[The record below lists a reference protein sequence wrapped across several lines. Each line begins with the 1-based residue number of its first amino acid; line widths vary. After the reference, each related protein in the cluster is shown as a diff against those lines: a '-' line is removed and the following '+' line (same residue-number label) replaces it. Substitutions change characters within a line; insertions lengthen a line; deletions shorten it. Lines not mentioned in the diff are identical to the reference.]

1 MGEAKRRGTKE
12 ERVAQ
17 AIARNEATKAAANQA
32 VIASRQKLQ
41 SRGKTIDLGR
51 LPFGLAI
58 ALTVWKSIAAEV
70 GKNEN

>member
-12 ERVAQ
+12 ERTAQ
-17 AIARNEATKAAANQA
+17 AIARNEAAKAEAKQA
-32 VIASRQKLQ
+32 FIAKSRKPH
-41 SRGKTIDLGR
+41 SRGKAIGLGR

-58 ALTVWKSIAAEV
+58 ALAALGSSAIEV

>member
-12 ERVAQ
+12 ERTAL
-17 AIARNEATKAAANQA
+17 AIARNEETKAVAKQAA
-32 VIASRQKLQ
+32 IARRQKFQ
-41 SRGKTIDLGR
+41 SRSKTIGLGR

-58 ALTVWKSIAAEV
+58 ALAAAGSSAFEV

>member
-17 AIARNEATKAAANQA
+17 AIERDEATKAAANQA
-32 VIASRQKLQ
+32 VIARRQKLQ
-41 SRGKTIDLGR
+41 SRGKTIGLR
-51 LPFGLAI
+51 SLPFGLAI
-58 ALTVWKSIAAEV
+58 ALAAVGSSAFEV

>member
-41 SRGKTIDLGR
+41 SRGKTIGLRR

-58 ALTVWKSIAAEV
+58 ALAAVGSSAFEV

>member
-17 AIARNEATKAAANQA
+17 AIARNETTKAAVKQA
-32 VIASRQKLQ
+32 AIARRQKLQ
-41 SRGKTIDLGR
+41 SRGKKIGIGR

-58 ALTVWKSIAAEV
+58 ALAAMGTSSFEV
-70 GKNEN
+70 RKNEN

>member
-12 ERVAQ
+12 ERTAQ
-17 AIARNEATKAAANQA
+17 AIARNEATKAEAKQTFIAKTKSNQGRSYG
-32 VIASRQKLQ
+32 IK
-41 SRGKTIDLGR
+41 R

-58 ALTVWKSIAAEV
+58 ALATLGTSAFEV

>member
-17 AIARNEATKAAANQA
+17 AIERNETTKAAAKQA
-32 VIASRQKLQ
+32 VIARRKKLQ
-41 SRGKTIDLGR
+41 SRGKTIGLGR

-58 ALTVWKSIAAEV
+58 ALAAAGSSAFEV

>member
-17 AIARNEATKAAANQA
+17 AIERNEATKAAAKQV
-32 VIASRQKLQ
+32 VIARRQKLQ
-41 SRGKTIDLGR
+41 SRGKTNGIGR

-58 ALTVWKSIAAEV
+58 ALAAVGSSAFEV